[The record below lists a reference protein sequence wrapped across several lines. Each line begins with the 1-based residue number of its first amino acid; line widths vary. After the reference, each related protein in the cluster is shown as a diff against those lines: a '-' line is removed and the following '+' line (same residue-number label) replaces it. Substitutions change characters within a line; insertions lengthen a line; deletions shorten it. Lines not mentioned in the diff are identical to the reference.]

1 MKKRYREVAARII
14 ADLKA
19 GLLKIGDPMP
29 SEAVLCERFGA
40 SRSTIRNAM
49 AELEKLGLIERKQGA
64 ATRILSTEP
73 TQTYVHSMSAAGDLM
88 QFAGPSWRKV
98 HETTSIVADESLA
111 RTLQDRPGRH
121 WVRISQTRHIDTL
134 SAPVG
139 WTDVYLSQDYAD
151 IAEEIPTYPGLVYS
165 LLEDRHDV
173 VIHEIRQSIGA
184 TPVPRELAD
193 ILQVEPGDHALE
205 LRRNYLD
212 KDGIGQII
220 TLSVLPARHYRYDIT
235 LQRRA

>member
-1 MKKRYREVAARII
+1 MKKRYRDVAARIM

-19 GLLKIGDPMP
+19 GVLKTGDAMP
-29 SEAVLCERFGA
+29 SETVLCERFDA

-98 HETTSIVADESLA
+98 HKTAAIVADENLA
-111 RTLQDRPGRH
+111 QKLQDRPGRH
-121 WVRISQTRHIDTL
+121 WIRISQTRHIDTL

-139 WTDVYLSQDYAD
+139 WTDVYLSQEYAD
-151 IAEEIPTYPGLVYS
+151 IVEEIPTYPGLVYS
-165 LLEDRHDV
+165 LLEARHDV
-173 VIHEIRQSIGA
+173 VIHEIQQSIGA
-184 TPVPRELAD
+184 GPVPRELAD
-193 ILQVEPGDHALE
+193 ILQVEIGDHALE

-212 KDGIGQII
+212 KDGVGLII
-220 TLSVLPARHYRYDIT
+220 TLSILPAQHYSYDIT

>member
-1 MKKRYREVAARII
+1 MKKRYRDVAARIM

-19 GLLKIGDPMP
+19 GLLKTGDTMP

-73 TQTYVHSMSAAGDLM
+73 TQTYVHSMSASGDLM

-111 RTLQDRPGRH
+111 RALQDRPGRH

-134 SAPVG
+134 SVPVG
-139 WTDVYLSQDYAD
+139 WTDVYLSQDYSD
-151 IAEEIPTYPGLVYS
+151 IAAEVPTYPGLVYS

-173 VIHEIRQSIGA
+173 VIHEIQQSIRA
-184 TPVPRELAD
+184 TPVPSELAK

-205 LRRNYLD
+205 LRRTYLD
-212 KDGIGQII
+212 KDGCGQII
-220 TLSVLPARHYRYDIT
+220 SLSVLPAQHYSYDIT
-235 LQRRA
+235 LRRQA